1 VYCRRFAALAIPT
14 KTKKARVLLAKS
26 EMEAHDRGIRYV
38 ATVLRDAG
46 FEVILIRYEIP
57 DEVVKTAM
65 EESVDVIGLTFYSGG
80 VMHDTSVIMRLLK
93 EQGMNDI
100 AVIIGGVI
108 PKTLIPRLKEMGIA
122 KVVGPGDSIK
132 KVVEFIIGKTTEC
145 IPLSRL
151 KDR

>member
-1 VYCRRFAALAIPT
+1 MAIPT

>member
-1 VYCRRFAALAIPT
+1 LAIPT